1 MLSLGKC
8 DQIDQDLNKLC
19 FSCFVPKGG
28 YIICLM
34 LSLYLGPKVITLSG
48 VHYNKLKR
56 NKFNGQL
63 VKWFFG
69 NRKCDMR

>member
-34 LSLYLGPKVITLSG
+34 LSLYLGPKVNTLS
-48 VHYNKLKR
+48 VFLCI
-56 NKFNGQL
+56 
-63 VKWFFG
+63 
-69 NRKCDMR
+69 RKNCKIKKEGL